1 MKNTVKHIALFALV
15 FAHVSCPAVDQR
27 VQEAGVTLMNG
38 NPCFSVDFPKAST
51 LELAGLEV
59 NEQAARGVRA
69 VWEVSFPNEKN
80 GGKYLRS
87 VQCLQYGLRYPNAL
101 EIMPPSELIPGRR
114 YGVDIQVFAWTAA
127 AQEQRAYNFK
137 ANFCV
142 KRNGVKLDVL
152 QVPWVEEEDIWDWS
166 ICDQKK

>member
-1 MKNTVKHIALFALV
+1 
-15 FAHVSCPAVDQR
+15 
-27 VQEAGVTLMNG
+27 
-38 NPCFSVDFPKAST
+38 
-51 LELAGLEV
+51 
-59 NEQAARGVRA
+59 
-69 VWEVSFPNEKN
+69 
-80 GGKYLRS
+80 
-87 VQCLQYGLRYPNAL
+87 
-101 EIMPPSELIPGRR
+101 MPPSELIPGRR